1 MCGSR
6 MFYSFISLCHLSVCV
21 CVSEMSARRVK
32 GGERGGKSLVL
43 DGGCTFFAGGD
54 FFPVLTSGTHAQTD
68 FQFVP

>member
-1 MCGSR
+1 MWVKDVLFLYFLMS
-6 MFYSFISLCHLSVCV
+6 SICV

>member
-6 MFYSFISLCHLSVCV
+6 IFYSFISLCHLSVCV
-21 CVSEMSARRVK
+21 CVRNECKESERRR
-32 GGERGGKSLVL
+32 ERGGKSLVL